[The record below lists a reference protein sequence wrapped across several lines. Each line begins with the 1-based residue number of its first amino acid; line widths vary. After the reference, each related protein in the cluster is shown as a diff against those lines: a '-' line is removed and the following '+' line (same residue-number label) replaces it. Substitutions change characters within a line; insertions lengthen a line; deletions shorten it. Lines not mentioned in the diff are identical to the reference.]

1 MSLYGKDKD
10 DNVVTLQEVLENEGK
25 TVEEEIDLR
34 LKIRKLY
41 QKMQDVLKLR
51 EKEIIELRFGLKRR

>member
-34 LKIRKLY
+34 LKIKKLY